1 MTGEIVLFLLLAV
14 FTLAAAAWSVVA
26 PKVVHAALGL
36 MTAFLGVAGIY
47 LVLESPF
54 LAVVQVLIYIG
65 AIATMI
71 LFAIML
77 SDLPEIRGE
86 AIPAGERGTR
96 RAYAAVPR
104 WLARLIPPAAGLAFL
119 LLIRW
124 EEVGLPALSR
134 PGPAGAPIEI
144 EDLARLLFNQY
155 ALPFEALSVLILSA
169 LIGALVLARK
179 ESE

>member
-1 MTGEIVLFLLLAV
+1 MTGELVLFLFLAV
-14 FTLAAAAWSVVA
+14 FTLAAAAWSVAA

-47 LVLESPF
+47 LVLGSPF

-86 AIPAGERGTR
+86 AVSAEEKGAR
-96 RAYAAVPR
+96 RAYAAMPR
-104 WLARLIPPAAGLAFL
+104 WLGRLIPPAAGLAFL
-119 LLIRW
+119 FLIRW
-124 EEVGLPALSR
+124 EEVGLPALNQ
-134 PGPAGAPIEI
+134 PGSLGRAMAI
-144 EDLARLLFNQY
+144 EDLARLLFSQY